1 MCAGPAP
8 EQQKT
13 AGPPAAE
20 GLCDTFTLQ
29 LFPGPVNG
37 KTHKKVR
44 RNRPGILQGGYMRG
58 VMILANWPRGM
69 VVPGGKVA
77 SA

>member
-1 MCAGPAP
+1 MSDGRICIPDLEGAAPAARRRIPPDMCAGPAP

-37 KTHKKVR
+37 KTH
-44 RNRPGILQGGYMRG
+44 
-58 VMILANWPRGM
+58 ILAITDKM
-69 VVPGGKVA
+69 VTEPP
-77 SA
+77 